1 MVVSSY
7 KGAPS
12 FAYIIAR
19 RVCDNM
25 RDASAII
32 FVQGPMGVGKSTF
45 SLSLAEEIAKQIA
58 WLTHKG
64 TTEDYFSIE
73 NLRTVDRDGGL
84 DILTSESL
92 MKTHSV
98 LIIDDARIS
107 ASATS
112 FQTKSN
118 SVIRDICTIM
128 RPFRGVLI
136 INSVSFRHIDKGL
149 RELANYVITVVGS
162 NVTTKQSFAKIY
174 KFESG
179 EYHDIKKFLTWT
191 DKSGKKHRLVFFIGG
206 LPSKKLMEQYKILR
220 MDNSIELIE
229 TTRER
234 FLSGE
239 FETGGKPKGGVDGRS
254 SKTDGLAEEHG
265 DEIRARFAKG
275 QKPTTISREM
285 ALTPV
290 VVSKALANKTK
301 ETINI

>member
-1 MVVSSY
+1 
-7 KGAPS
+7 
-12 FAYIIAR
+12 
-19 RVCDNM
+19 M
-25 RDASAII
+25 RDASALI

-45 SLSLAEEIAKQIA
+45 SLSLAEEISKEIA
-58 WLTHKG
+58 WITHKG
-64 TTEDYFSIE
+64 IAEDYFSMD

-84 DILTSESL
+84 DILTSEAL
-92 MKTHSV
+92 LKPHSV

-107 ASATS
+107 ADSTK
-112 FQTKSN
+112 FQTKAN
-118 SVIRDICTIM
+118 SVIRDIATIM

-136 INSVSFRHIDKGL
+136 VNSVAFRHIDKGL
-149 RELANYVITVVGS
+149 RELANYVITIIGS

-191 DKSGKKHRLVFFIGG
+191 DKFGRKHRIVFFIGG
-206 LPSKKLMEQYKILR
+206 LPSKKLMDKYKTMR

-229 TTRER
+229 ATRER

-239 FETGGKPKGGVDGRS
+239 FETGGKIKSGVDGRS
-254 SKTDGLAEEHG
+254 SKTDTLAEEHG
-265 DEIRARFAKG
+265 DEIRARFARG

-290 VVSKALANKTK
+290 VVSKALAKK
-301 ETINI
+301 SEGVIKI